1 MAIAHVLAG
10 EVRYADL
17 PPQPHAAEE
26 DGTALNCLNVYQPT
40 PFDGK
45 RLTSWSSMSLDED
58 VEKLGGLASITE
70 TGEQRILIV
79 PVAAPLTEL
88 LRANS

>member
-26 DGTALNCLNVYQPT
+26 DGTALNCLNVLPT
-40 PFDGK
+40 Y
-45 RLTSWSSMSLDED
+45 
-58 VEKLGGLASITE
+58 SI
-70 TGEQRILIV
+70 
-79 PVAAPLTEL
+79 
-88 LRANS
+88 

>member
-1 MAIAHVLAG
+1 
-10 EVRYADL
+10 
-17 PPQPHAAEE
+17 
-26 DGTALNCLNVYQPT
+26 
-40 PFDGK
+40 
-45 RLTSWSSMSLDED
+45 MSLDED